1 MSAVCEQSWPVV
13 GVSSSSSL
21 KGIQCQKPTGY
32 IPLVNPL
39 MVLLYTKTMPL
50 CNTIKQCSIFFSLE
64 IKLFKTK
71 RICQLLRALIK
82 TAVYGNHRRRMERE
96 AKAKVVASV
105 WGPDF
110 CSIPCC
116 TICFASVSF
125 EETVE
130 FILFFQVD
138 RGKTASAARN

>member
-105 WGPDF
+105 WGHT
-110 CSIPCC
+110 SIIQFLAAL
-116 TICFASVSF
+116 TCFASVDL
-125 EETVE
+125 EDKVE
-130 FILFFQVD
+130 IILFFLID
-138 RGKTASAARN
+138 